1 MRIGIFGGSFDPV
14 HYGHLWIAEAALEQL
29 QLQQIR
35 WIPVAQSP
43 LKPLGPIASAEDRLQ
58 MLRLAV
64 AGANEHVVDDR
75 EIRRGDVSFT
85 LDTVEELLAE
95 NPDATIIMV
104 IGSDSLASMQKW
116 HQPKRLLEQVIPAV
130 VQRGGEAEIDF
141 SVLEGLVDAKR
152 IELFSQHVVAMP
164 EIELSSSQLR
174 ERIAASKS
182 IRFRVPRSVQAF
194 VSANGIYRQQDS

>member
-29 QLQQIR
+29 ELQQIR

-43 LKPLGPIASAEDRLQ
+43 LKPHGPIASGEDRLQ

-64 AGANEHVVDDR
+64 AGADEHVVDDR
-75 EIRRGDVSFT
+75 EIQRGDVSFT
-85 LDTVEELLAE
+85 VDTVEELLAE
-95 NPDATIIMV
+95 NPAATILMV

-116 HQPKRLLEQVIPAV
+116 HQPERLLQQVIPAV
-130 VQRGGEAEIDF
+130 VQRGGETEIDF
-141 SVLEGLVDAKR
+141 GVLEGLVDAKR
-152 IELFSQHVVAMP
+152 IDLFSQHVISMS

-174 ERIAASKS
+174 DRIGANKS
-182 IRFRVPRSVQAF
+182 IRYRVPRSVEAF
-194 VSANGIYRQQDS
+194 VSANGLYRRQDS